1 MKALVLGSG
10 VDALVTAHTLARG
23 GHQVT
28 VLGGKSDG
36 DSSRHVGWIPRR
48 VIANLDLERHGLF
61 NQWPDPWVSAPLP
74 GGERLTLWRDVA
86 RSADEIRKLSP
97 RDAGR
102 WPKFCERMHA
112 IAGVLEDLYGE
123 PPPDPLTHTP
133 GGLIDLARDALRLRK
148 LGRQGMDDFLRFL
161 PMSIADLLDAWFESD
176 VLKAALGAQGVMHL
190 AQGPRSGGTAYN
202 FLHHHVG
209 SPAGVFR
216 QPLSNLR
223 EVLSALPGIQR
234 LEHEAAH
241 IDVQDGSVR
250 SVALDGGEPLA
261 ASLVVS
267 AADPRRTL
275 LDLCDPGCL
284 DPELVRTLRN
294 IRSRGVAAEV
304 TLTLARDPGFT
315 VLALAPALDHL
326 ERAYDDSK
334 YGRMSSDPYIEARH
348 EATKEET
355 HRAHV
360 HVQYVP
366 YALRDGTW
374 DDARRDELTKLVIAK
389 IDQAAPGFAAAVVG
403 HAVLTPA
410 DLENT
415 RGYPQGQPYHAQI
428 ALDQMLWMRPVP
440 QLARYRTPIEGL
452 YLCGP
457 AMHPGIPGATGANA
471 ASVILRDLKK
481 RK

>member
-10 VDALVTAHTLARG
+10 IDALVTAHTLARA
-23 GHQVT
+23 GHEVT
-28 VLGGKSDG
+28 VLGKRDG
-36 DSSRHVGWIPRR
+36 EPSPHTGWIARR
-48 VIANLDLERHGLF
+48 VIANLDLERHGLSVE
-61 NQWPDPWVSAPLP
+61 WPDPWVSAPLP
-74 GGERLTLWRDVA
+74 GGARLALWRDVA
-86 RSADEIRKLSP
+86 RSADEIRKLSA
-97 RDAGR
+97 RDAGQ
-102 WPKFCERMHA
+102 WPKFCERMQA
-112 IAGVLEDLYGE
+112 IAGVLEDLYGA

-148 LGRQGMDDFLRFL
+148 LGRQSMDDFLRLL

-176 VLKAALGAQGVMHL
+176 VLKGLLGAQAVMHL
-190 AQGPRSGGTAYN
+190 AQGPRSGGTAFN

-216 QPLSNLR
+216 QARSNVR
-223 EVLSALPGIQR
+223 DVLSALPGIQR
-234 LEHEAAH
+234 LEHEAAR
-241 IDVQDGSVR
+241 IEVQDGGVR
-250 SVALDGGEPLA
+250 GVVLDGGERLA
-261 ASLVVS
+261 ASLVVC
-267 AADPRRTL
+267 AGDPRRTL
-275 LDLCDPGCL
+275 LDLCDPGCF
-284 DPELVRTLRN
+284 DPELLRALRN

-315 VLALAPALDHL
+315 VLALAPTLDHL

-334 YGRMSSDPYIEARH
+334 YGRASSDPYIEARH
-348 EATKEET
+348 EAIKEGA

-374 DDARRDELTKLVIAK
+374 DDARRDELAKLVIAK
-389 IDQAAPGFAAAVVG
+389 IDQAAPGFAASVLG
-403 HAVLTPA
+403 HSVLTPA
-410 DLENT
+410 DLEHR

-440 QLARYRTPIEGL
+440 QLARYRTSIEGL

-481 RK
+481 SK